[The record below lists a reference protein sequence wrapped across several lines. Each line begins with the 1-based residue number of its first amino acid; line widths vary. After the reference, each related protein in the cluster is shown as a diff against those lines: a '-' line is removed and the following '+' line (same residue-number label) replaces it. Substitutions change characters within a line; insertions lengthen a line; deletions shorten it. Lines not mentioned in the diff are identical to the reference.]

1 MCLVLVVLE
10 GPSFSL
16 SLVPLQVWVT
26 QEYAMKLLLLFITLS
41 NIMIDGNVKN
51 ILREKLAL
59 EIEISFSEIVQYLSS
74 YIPKK
79 KKKRKE
85 MLSF

>member
-1 MCLVLVVLE
+1 
-10 GPSFSL
+10 
-16 SLVPLQVWVT
+16 
-26 QEYAMKLLLLFITLS
+26 
-41 NIMIDGNVKN
+41 MIDGNVKN

-79 KKKRKE
+79 KEEKE
-85 MLSF
+85 RNAVILN